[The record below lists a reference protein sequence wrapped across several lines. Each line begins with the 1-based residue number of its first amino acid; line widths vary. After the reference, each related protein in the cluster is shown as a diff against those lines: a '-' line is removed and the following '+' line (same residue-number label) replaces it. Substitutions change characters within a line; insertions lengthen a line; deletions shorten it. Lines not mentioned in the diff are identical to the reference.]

1 MEMKKL
7 YERPSV
13 NVIAM
18 EMEQVMA
25 SYSSVNPGKGFDD
38 RGYPIIESGMPEDDG
53 TDLTKATNENH
64 AKPYNVWE

>member
-1 MEMKKL
+1 MKKL

-25 SYSSVNPGKGFDD
+25 SYSSVNPGKGSNDSGD
-38 RGYPIIESGMPEDDG
+38 PIIESGMPEDDG
-53 TDLTKATNENH
+53 TYLTKATNENH